1 MSFPTPRLARPLLA
15 ILLVALP
22 ATALRAETPAIRYR
36 GLAEGRAEA
45 KAGGKPM
52 LYLFTAAWCP
62 SCREMKLGLASNGEV
77 ARLVEERFVP
87 IEVVD
92 RKREDGANAPEVQEL
107 LDGFRVSGLPT
118 LVVFRPDGRAAV
130 RQPGFTTCEE
140 TFAFLREALPRLEAA
155 EEKAR
160 RVGR

>member
-1 MSFPTPRLARPLLA
+1 MSFSSFSQSRPLLA
-15 ILLVALP
+15 ALLLALAAAAP
-22 ATALRAETPAIRYR
+22 GAETPAIRYR
-36 GLAEGRAEA
+36 GLAEGQAEA
-45 KAGGKPM
+45 KVRGKPK
-52 LYLFTAAWCP
+52 LYFFTAAWCP

-77 ARLVEERFVP
+77 ARLVEEQFVP

-92 RKREDGANAPEVQEL
+92 RKREDGANAPEVQAL

-118 LVVFRPDGRAAV
+118 LVVFRPDGKAAV
-130 RQPGFTTCEE
+130 RQPGFTTRVE